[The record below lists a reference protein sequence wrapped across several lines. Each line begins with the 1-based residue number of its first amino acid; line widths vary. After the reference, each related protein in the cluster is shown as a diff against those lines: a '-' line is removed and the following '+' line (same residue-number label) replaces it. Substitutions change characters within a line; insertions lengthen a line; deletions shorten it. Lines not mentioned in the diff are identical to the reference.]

1 MKAAAKRQMDFE
13 KLQERKIHRERQEEG
28 DLWQD
33 KETFVTSAYRKKME
47 ERQKIEEEE
56 RNQEKI
62 EELLDVR
69 KQKDLSGFYSN
80 MLKMK
85 TGEMVVEEEGAKDK
99 RIENEE
105 KEKAAK
111 EQKANKQKK
120 VYRKKR
126 DTSDEEESDQEP
138 MEQAKE
144 NDKEVNKDSVKKE
157 PQQEVKGPSQDGKI
171 NFKRI
176 NLKFKR

>member
-13 KLQERKIHRERQEEG
+13 KHQERKIHRERQEEG

-56 RNQEKI
+56 RNQDKI

-80 MLKMK
+80 LLKMK
-85 TGEMVVEEEGAKDK
+85 TGELVVEEEGAKDK

-105 KEKAAK
+105 KNK
-111 EQKANKQKK
+111 EQQLNKQKK
-120 VYRKKR
+120 IYRKKR

-138 MEQAKE
+138 MDTTKE
-144 NDKEVNKDSVKKE
+144 NESDTNIKKE
-157 PQQEVKGPSQDGKI
+157 PEKESIVASQNGKF
-171 NFKRI
+171 NSQNNLEGAPRI
-176 NLKFKR
+176 Y